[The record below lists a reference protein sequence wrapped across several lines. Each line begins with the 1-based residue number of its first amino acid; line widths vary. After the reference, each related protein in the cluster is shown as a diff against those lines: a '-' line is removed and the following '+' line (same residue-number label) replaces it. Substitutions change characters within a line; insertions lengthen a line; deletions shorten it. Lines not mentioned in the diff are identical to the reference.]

1 MSDSGP
7 DAATSGNDEAEQAE
21 LTEAQAL
28 ALVWQAVDS
37 VGGTRSIYRHPR
49 MAYARN
55 AKRDV
60 EIDGHSIEIR
70 YGEIATP
77 AVATVEN
84 WVFQILDDDIELLL
98 RPVKRRRQP

>member
-7 DAATSGNDEAEQAE
+7 DTATSGNDEAE

-60 EIDGHSIEIR
+60 EIDGYSIEIR

>member
-1 MSDSGP
+1 MDDSTTNT
-7 DAATSGNDEAEQAE
+7 DANKDAPVAPE
-21 LTEAQAL
+21 LTEEQAL
-28 ALVWQAVDS
+28 ALVWRAVDS

-60 EIDGHSIEIR
+60 EMDGHAIEIR

-84 WVFQILDDDIELLL
+84 WVFQIFDDDIELLL
-98 RPVKRRRQP
+98 RPVKRR

>member
-1 MSDSGP
+1 MNQPDPQTHPSD
-7 DAATSGNDEAEQAE
+7 DAPVAPE
-21 LTEAQAL
+21 LTEEQAL

-77 AVATVEN
+77 AVATVEH

-98 RPVKRRRQP
+98 RPVKRRTQP